1 MQKLYM
7 KKFNGDI
14 SNLAMLSF
22 DNNTIIE
29 IEQDK
34 VKEDDRDKVVLVSDT
49 GEYEVGYE
57 VVKELPREKDENG
70 RDKIISVGGFIE
82 ISGKP
87 DKVSK
92 VKKDDKNLMANIN
105 QDVPVLRQLTKHYKV
120 IGYVKLDQADTYIA
134 LI

>member
-57 VVKELPREKDENG
+57 VVKELPRE
-70 RDKIISVGGFIE
+70 FQ
-82 ISGKP
+82 
-87 DKVSK
+87 VSQIK
-92 VKKDDKNLMANIN
+92 SLRLKKMI
-105 QDVPVLRQLTKHYKV
+105 R
-120 IGYVKLDQADTYIA
+120 I
-134 LI
+134 

>member
-34 VKEDDRDKVVLVSDT
+34 VKDIVAQLSRQKS
-49 GEYEVGYE
+49 
-57 VVKELPREKDENG
+57 
-70 RDKIISVGGFIE
+70 KIFIM
-82 ISGKP
+82 
-87 DKVSK
+87 
-92 VKKDDKNLMANIN
+92 N
-105 QDVPVLRQLTKHYKV
+105 
-120 IGYVKLDQADTYIA
+120 
-134 LI
+134 

>member
-49 GEYEVGYE
+49 GEYEIGYE
-57 VVKELPREKDENG
+57 VVKELPRE
-70 RDKIISVGGFIE
+70 RMRTVGTRSYQLVGLLRFQ
-82 ISGKP
+82 
-87 DKVSK
+87 VSQIK
-92 VKKDDKNLMANIN
+92 SLRSKKMI
-105 QDVPVLRQLTKHYKV
+105 R
-120 IGYVKLDQADTYIA
+120 I
-134 LI
+134 

>member
-49 GEYEVGYE
+49 GEYYFAFNHD
-57 VVKELPREKDENG
+57 L
-70 RDKIISVGGFIE
+70 KINIS
-82 ISGKP
+82 
-87 DKVSK
+87 
-92 VKKDDKNLMANIN
+92 
-105 QDVPVLRQLTKHYKV
+105 
-120 IGYVKLDQADTYIA
+120 
-134 LI
+134 

>member
-70 RDKIISVGGFIE
+70 RD
-82 ISGKP
+82 
-87 DKVSK
+87 
-92 VKKDDKNLMANIN
+92 
-105 QDVPVLRQLTKHYKV
+105 
-120 IGYVKLDQADTYIA
+120 
-134 LI
+134 

>member
-70 RDKIISVGGFIE
+70 RDKIISVGGLLRFQ
-82 ISGKP
+82 
-87 DKVSK
+87 VSQIK
-92 VKKDDKNLMANIN
+92 SLRSKKMI
-105 QDVPVLRQLTKHYKV
+105 R
-120 IGYVKLDQADTYIA
+120 I
-134 LI
+134 